1 MNFLTNDG
9 IKINYHVKGNGKPLI
24 FVTGFGG
31 HQEIW
36 KLQVDYFSG
45 LGYQVITYDHRN
57 FGRSERTKKGHTL
70 NRLTYDLIELV
81 EHLGIKKAA
90 FIGHSMGGSVL
101 YNLIRL
107 KPSIVQLAVIIDQTP
122 FMINT
127 TDWKYGFM
135 NYTINNYIEEAKKVP
150 NVHETLHGLDNRIMP
165 SLKEAKV
172 THPFSR
178 TDNFDL
184 LCEHSTKDWRKVIQN
199 ASMPIFAV
207 AAIKSPYYNSDF
219 TTWMTQQN
227 DNVKATLVANSGH
240 DIMAEVPDHFNKILY
255 NFLLENHYSSK

>member
-1 MNFLTNDG
+1 
-9 IKINYHVKGNGKPLI
+9 
-24 FVTGFGG
+24 
-31 HQEIW
+31 
-36 KLQVDYFSG
+36 
-45 LGYQVITYDHRN
+45 
-57 FGRSERTKKGHTL
+57 
-70 NRLTYDLIELV
+70 
-81 EHLGIKKAA
+81 
-90 FIGHSMGGSVL
+90 MGGSVL

-135 NYTINNYIEEAKKVP
+135 NYTVDNYIEEAKKVP
-150 NVHETLHGLDNRIMP
+150 NVHETLHGLDNRVMP
-165 SLKEAKV
+165 GLIEAKV
-172 THPFSR
+172 AHPFSR

-184 LCEHSTKDWRKVIQN
+184 LCEHATKDWRKVVQN

-219 TTWMTQQN
+219 TTWMTRQN
-227 DNVKATLVANSGH
+227 NNVKATLVANSGH

-255 NFLLENHYSSK
+255 KFLLENHYSSK